1 VALHSDGSDRVQR
14 RPEENELID
23 AALAR
28 LRALDPRVQIGAA
41 VAVVVILGAIVA
53 FAASPRTTTP
63 VAQASPTEE
72 PSATP
77 ARVRS
82 TPVGTPAPRP
92 ATFLTIAASISVS
105 PPPAPRSSPT
115 PEPGLWRLEGYIVDE
130 AGKPIENVCVVIG
143 PIPCAQYSPH
153 TDERGHYFVDIA
165 AAGSQTVLLAYDFYF
180 EIPGRETVWLRMTP
194 TGSTTFNAVLK
205 RT

>member
-1 VALHSDGSDRVQR
+1 MDSPLT
-14 RPEENELID
+14 
-23 AALAR
+23 R

-41 VAVVVILGAIVA
+41 VVVAVLVVGGVVA
-53 FAASPRTTTP
+53 LTSSPQAATTP
-63 VAQASPTEE
+63 AATASPTVE

-82 TPVGTPAPRP
+82 TPTGTAAPRP
-92 ATFLTIAASISVS
+92 ATFVGIAASVAVN
-105 PPPAPRSSPT
+105 PPAAPRSSPT
-115 PEPGLWRLEGYIVDE
+115 PEPGLWRLEGYMVDE
-130 AGKPIENVCVVIG
+130 SGKPIENVCVVIG
-143 PIPCAQYSPH
+143 PVPCAQYSPH

-180 EIPGRETVWLRMTP
+180 EIPGRQTVWLRMTP
-194 TGSTTFNAVLK
+194 TGSTTFNAILK

>member
-1 VALHSDGSDRVQR
+1 V
-14 RPEENELID
+14 D

-28 LRALDPRVQIGAA
+28 LRGFDPRVQIGAA
-41 VAVVVILGAIVA
+41 VIAVVLVVA
-53 FAASPRTTTP
+53 ALFSVVRSETPAP
-63 VAQASPTEE
+63 VASTPTVE

-82 TPVGTPAPRP
+82 TPVGTAAPRP
-92 ATFLTIAASISVS
+92 ATFVTIAASIQVS
-105 PPPAPRSSPT
+105 PPAAPRSSPT
-115 PEPGLWRLEGYIVDE
+115 PEPGLWRLEGYMVDE
-130 AGKPIENVCVVIG
+130 SGKPIENVCIVIG
-143 PIPCAQYSPH
+143 PVACAQYSPH

-180 EIPGRETVWLRMTP
+180 EIPGRQTVWLRMTP

-205 RT
+205 RA

>member
-1 VALHSDGSDRVQR
+1 V
-14 RPEENELID
+14 D

-28 LRALDPRVQIGAA
+28 LRALDPRLRIGAAA
-41 VAVVVILGAIVA
+41 VAVVLVLVGVLAVVQSMNAGAGP
-53 FAASPRTTTP
+53 AA
-63 VAQASPTEE
+63 VASPTVE

-77 ARVRS
+77 PRVRS
-82 TPVGTPAPRP
+82 TPAGTAAPRP
-92 ATFLTIAASISVS
+92 TTFVTISASIPVS
-105 PPPAPRSSPT
+105 PPAAPRSSPT

-130 AGKPIENVCVVIG
+130 SGKPIENVCVVIG
-143 PIPCAQYSPH
+143 PVACQQYAPK

-165 AAGSQTVLLAYDFYF
+165 AAGTQTVLLAYDFYF

-194 TGSTTFNAVLK
+194 QGSTTFNAVLK

>member
-1 VALHSDGSDRVQR
+1 MDS
-14 RPEENELID
+14 
-23 AALAR
+23 ALAR

-41 VAVVVILGAIVA
+41 VVVAVLVVGGVVA
-53 FAASPRTTTP
+53 LTSSPQAATTP
-63 VAQASPTEE
+63 TASTSPTVE

-82 TPVGTPAPRP
+82 TPTGTAAPRP
-92 ATFLTIAASISVS
+92 ATFVGIAASVAVN

-130 AGKPIENVCVVIG
+130 SGKPIENVCVVIG
-143 PIPCAQYSPH
+143 PVPCAQYAPH

-180 EIPGRETVWLRMTP
+180 EIPGRQTVWLRMTP

>member
-1 VALHSDGSDRVQR
+1 MDSALT
-14 RPEENELID
+14 
-23 AALAR
+23 R

-41 VAVVVILGAIVA
+41 VVATVLVVGGVIAITSSPK
-53 FAASPRTTTP
+53 AATP
-63 VAQASPTEE
+63 IASTSPTVE

-77 ARVRS
+77 AKVRS
-82 TPVGTPAPRP
+82 TPVGTAAPRP
-92 ATFLTIAASISVS
+92 STFVGIAASVSVS

-130 AGKPIENVCVVIG
+130 QGKPIENVCVVIG
-143 PIPCAQYSPH
+143 PVPCAQYAPH

-180 EIPGRETVWLRMTP
+180 EIPGRQTVWLRMTP
-194 TGSTTFNAVLK
+194 TGSSTFNAVLK

>member
-1 VALHSDGSDRVQR
+1 M
-14 RPEENELID
+14 D
-23 AALAR
+23 AALAQ
-28 LRALDPRVQIGAA
+28 LRALDPRVRIGAGA
-41 VAVVVILGAIVA
+41 VAVLLVIGGIFAVVSPKTEPAP
-53 FAASPRTTTP
+53 AAAATP
-63 VAQASPTEE
+63 TVE

-77 ARVRS
+77 PRVRS
-82 TPVGTPAPRP
+82 TPVGTAAPRP
-92 ATFLTIAASISVS
+92 GIFVGLEKSIPVS

-130 AGKPIENVCVVIG
+130 SGKPIENVCVVIG
-143 PIPCAQYSPH
+143 PVPCAQYAPH

-180 EIPGRETVWLRMTP
+180 EIPGRQTVWLRMTP

>member
-1 VALHSDGSDRVQR
+1 MVATV
-14 RPEENELID
+14 IV
-23 AALAR
+23 LAG
-28 LRALDPRVQIGAA
+28 VF
-41 VAVVVILGAIVA
+41 A
-53 FAASPRTTTP
+53 FTSSSPKTGTPP
-63 VAQASPTEE
+63 VAQTSPTVE

-92 ATFLTIAASISVS
+92 ATFVGIAASVQVN

-130 AGKPIENVCVVIG
+130 SGKPVENVCVVIG
-143 PIPCAQYSPH
+143 PVPCAQYSPH

-194 TGSTTFNAVLK
+194 TGSTTFNAVMK

>member
-1 VALHSDGSDRVQR
+1 M
-14 RPEENELID
+14 D
-23 AALAR
+23 AALAQ
-28 LRALDPRVQIGAA
+28 LRALDPRVRIGAAA
-41 VAVVVILGAIVA
+41 VAVLLVIGGIFAVVSPKTEPAP
-53 FAASPRTTTP
+53 AAAATP
-63 VAQASPTEE
+63 TVE

-82 TPVGTPAPRP
+82 TPAGTAAPRP
-92 ATFLTIAASISVS
+92 ATFVGLEKSIPVS

-130 AGKPIENVCVVIG
+130 SGKPIENVCVVIG
-143 PIPCAQYSPH
+143 PVGCAQYSPK

-165 AAGSQTVLLAYDFYF
+165 AAGTNTVLLAYDFYF

-194 TGSTTFNAVLK
+194 QGSSTFNAVLK

>member
-1 VALHSDGSDRVQR
+1 M
-14 RPEENELID
+14 D

-28 LRALDPRVQIGAA
+28 LRALDPRVRIGAAA
-41 VAVVVILGAIVA
+41 VAVLLVVGGVLAVALGGSGG
-53 FAASPRTTTP
+53 ASKPTP
-63 VAQASPTEE
+63 IASPTVE

-77 ARVRS
+77 PRVRS
-82 TPVGTPAPRP
+82 TPSGTAAPRP
-92 ATFLTIAASISVS
+92 TGFVGIGASIPVN
-105 PPPAPRSSPT
+105 PPAAPRSSPT

-130 AGKPIENVCVVIG
+130 SAKPIENVCVVIG
-143 PIPCAQYSPH
+143 PVACAQYSPH

-194 TGSTTFNAVLK
+194 SGSSTFNAVLK

>member
-1 VALHSDGSDRVQR
+1 MDG
-14 RPEENELID
+14 
-23 AALAR
+23 ALAR

-41 VAVVVILGAIVA
+41 VVATVIVVGAVLAVTLSPKPASAPSVA
-53 FAASPRTTTP
+53 T
-63 VAQASPTEE
+63 SPTVET
-72 PSATP
+72 SATP
-77 ARVRS
+77 PRVRS
-82 TPVGTPAPRP
+82 TPVGTAAPRP
-92 ATFLTIAASISVS
+92 ATFVTIAASVPVS

-130 AGKPIENVCVVIG
+130 SGKPIENVCVVIG
-143 PIPCAQYSPH
+143 PVPCAQYSPH

-165 AAGSQTVLLAYDFYF
+165 AVGSQTVLLNYDFYF
-180 EIPGRETVWLRMTP
+180 EIPGRQTVWLRMTP

>member
-1 VALHSDGSDRVQR
+1 MDSALT
-14 RPEENELID
+14 
-23 AALAR
+23 R

-41 VAVVVILGAIVA
+41 VVIAVLVVAGLFSVVRSETLPPVTVA
-53 FAASPRTTTP
+53 STP
-63 VAQASPTEE
+63 TVE
-72 PSATP
+72 PSATAP
-77 ARVRS
+77 RVRS
-82 TPVGTPAPRP
+82 TPVGTAAPRP
-92 ATFLTIAASISVS
+92 ANFVGIAASVPVN

-130 AGKPIENVCVVIG
+130 QGKPIENVCVVIG
-143 PIPCAQYSPH
+143 PVSCAQYSPH

-180 EIPGRETVWLRMTP
+180 EIPGRQTVWLRMTP

-205 RT
+205 RS